1 MDERLAEYY
10 RGVAVHAT
18 ADQEHRAALELLAL
32 MILADREVAESEVDV
47 VREIS
52 VEWRDE
58 PFEFED
64 HLEPAIA
71 RAKNAIDT
79 DTVDEF
85 LDDVDQRINSR
96 VLRGALFSAVR
107 EVAGV
112 DDDVTA
118 EEGSLLAAVAVRFD

>member
-1 MDERLAEYY
+1 MLAF
-10 RGVAVHAT
+10 
-18 ADQEHRAALELLAL
+18 
-32 MILADREVAESEVDV
+32 ILAADFDEVSAAGEVIVDRLKPLFD
-47 VREIS
+47 
-52 VEWRDE
+52 
-58 PFEFED
+58 
-64 HLEPAIA
+64 
-71 RAKNAIDT
+71 
-79 DTVDEF
+79 F